1 MAKPGPISAKPLSV
15 LLSDVFSD
23 AYAKQGF
30 AARELVTRWADIA
43 GPEVAA
49 HSEPLKIQWPR
60 PIEGQPQEP
69 ATLVLRVEG
78 PMALEIQHA
87 SDVILQRVNRFFG
100 WSAVGRLALRQ
111 APLSR
116 RDRPKASRAPDPKAV
131 AEVAEIPVLGG
142 GRAIAGRAGPAWRL
156 DQAKLSLPRAAGI
169 EACHC
174 HNCRFKLANTPLLWV
189 HWACTRQSGSKPLI
203 ITRRAFTAALSL
215 TGLSLLAGLSP
226 LRLIA
231 DAMAQSASDVAK
243 PVSLP
248 DMALGPANASVTITE
263 YASMTCPHCAAFNE
277 TVFPKIKSEYID
289 TGKIRYVFREFPLDI
304 KAAAGSMLS
313 RCIAKDDSGKYF
325 AVTDM
330 LFRQQNDWVMKN
342 TTETLTRIG
351 KQAGLSQQAVE
362 DCLKDQALL
371 DKIAA
376 DQKYAAEVLKVN
388 STPTFFVN
396 GEKIKGETSFEEFD
410 KRIKSLLKS

>member
-1 MAKPGPISAKPLSV
+1 M
-15 LLSDVFSD
+15 
-23 AYAKQGF
+23 
-30 AARELVTRWADIA
+30 
-43 GPEVAA
+43 
-49 HSEPLKIQWPR
+49 
-60 PIEGQPQEP
+60 
-69 ATLVLRVEG
+69 
-78 PMALEIQHA
+78 
-87 SDVILQRVNRFFG
+87 
-100 WSAVGRLALRQ
+100 
-111 APLSR
+111 
-116 RDRPKASRAPDPKAV
+116 
-131 AEVAEIPVLGG
+131 
-142 GRAIAGRAGPAWRL
+142 
-156 DQAKLSLPRAAGI
+156 
-169 EACHC
+169 
-174 HNCRFKLANTPLLWV
+174 
-189 HWACTRQSGSKPLI
+189 I

-215 TGLSLLAGLSP
+215 TGLAALVGFSP

-231 DAMAQSASDVAK
+231 DAMAQSASDVSK
-243 PVSLP
+243 PMSLP
-248 DMALGPANASVTITE
+248 DMALGPASASVTITE

-289 TGKIRYVFREFPLDI
+289 SGKVRYVFREFPLDI
-304 KAAAGSMLS
+304 KAAAGSILA

-376 DQKYAAEVLKVN
+376 DQKYAAEILKVD
-388 STPTFFVN
+388 STPTFFIN
-396 GEKIKGETSFEEFD
+396 GEKIKGEISFEEFD